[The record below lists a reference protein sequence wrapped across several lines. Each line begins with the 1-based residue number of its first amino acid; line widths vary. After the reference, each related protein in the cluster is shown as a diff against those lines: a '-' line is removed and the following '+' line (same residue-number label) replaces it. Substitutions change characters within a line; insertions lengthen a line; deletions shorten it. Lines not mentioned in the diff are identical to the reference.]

1 MKSASA
7 DVQVTVP
14 SSVGRGRVVGG
25 TGPSVHDGL
34 PVAFSDGVSIRLL
47 AHELGAHAWTHTRA
61 ATGHHVTARA
71 LARTHGC
78 AKYLPCRKDAEG
90 LCAFLG
96 PKINEESN
104 MNES

>member
-1 MKSASA
+1 MNSASA

-34 PVAFSDGVSIRLL
+34 PVAFGDGVSIRLL

-61 ATGHHVTARA
+61 ASGHHVTARA
-71 LARTHGC
+71 LTRAHGC
-78 AKYLPCRKDAEG
+78 AKYLRCRKMQTA
-90 LCAFLG
+90 LCFLG
-96 PKINEESN
+96 PKINDEN
-104 MNES
+104 KMNES